1 MQKSASL
8 GQLARAL
15 TAASGQLSRVIKNA
29 SNESAGSAYADL
41 GAVLELVK
49 PVLSEH
55 GLTVV
60 QSPTQTGNP
69 GEVGL
74 TTLILHES
82 GEWLEDISVM
92 SVVPG
97 DPWAY
102 GSAISYMRRYSLAA
116 MLSIYASDDDGQA
129 ARPAAPAAPAAQAA
143 ASKVKA
149 EQKVEKVEP
158 AAPADGI
165 SDDDRAKMEKWFT
178 TISNASLE
186 RLNASRSSI
195 ATNFSGKALEL
206 VEKAFDARIEVL
218 QAQKAATV

>member
-1 MQKSASL
+1 MQKSNSL

-15 TAASGQLSRVIKNA
+15 SAASGQLSRVIKNA

-55 GLTVV
+55 GLSVI

-74 TTLILHES
+74 TTMLLHES

-102 GSAISYMRRYSLAA
+102 GSAVSYLRRYSLSAV
-116 MLSIYASDDDGQA
+116 LSLYASDDDGQA

-143 ASKVKA
+143 APKAKA
-149 EQKVEKVEP
+149 EVVKPESA

-195 ATNFSGKALEL
+195 STNFSGKALEL

-218 QAQKAATV
+218 QAQKAATTA